1 MMPDGSIDPAG
12 TLAACNRMHS
22 RLVAWGRI
30 ILAGGNG
37 PREKWESDDDQMGR
51 RDWTGAEMDAARML
65 HSAVIR
71 LPEVRQRLVLQVFY
85 RERMAE
91 WWEDWNPER
100 RYALARDLTI
110 EVNARIRRY
119 NATVMDKAVSVRGD
133 DFDGIRLRAI
143 RVLVNNERVLP

>member
-1 MMPDGSIDPAG
+1 MMPDGSIERAG
-12 TLAACNRMHS
+12 ILAACDRMHS

-37 PREKWESDDDQMGR
+37 PREKWESDDDLMGK
-51 RDWTGAEMDAARML
+51 RDWTGAEMDAARQL

-91 WWEDWNPER
+91 WWGDVHPER
-100 RYALARDLTI
+100 RFAVARDLTI

-119 NATVMDKAVSVRGD
+119 NQDAQDKVASINAA
-133 DFDGIRLRAI
+133 DFNGIRDRAV
-143 RVLVNNERVLP
+143 RALVNNERVLL

>member
-37 PREKWESDDDQMGR
+37 PREKWESDDDQMGK

-91 WWEDWNPER
+91 WWEDVNPER
-100 RYALARDLTI
+100 QFAIARDLTI

-119 NATVMDKAVSVRGD
+119 NQDARDKVVSINAA
-133 DFDGIRLRAI
+133 DFKGIRERAI
-143 RVLVNNERVLP
+143 RVLVNNERLLP